1 MGYMTNPIDLCWFM
15 KLITHLAINWGCFFF
30 SEKCVCKQQENGCDM
45 LTKNN
50 YGCFTQFFRTYSMLQ
65 HIFRE
70 TQVIGAYTTQIFMG
84 FDLSL

>member
-1 MGYMTNPIDLCWFM
+1 MLVYEAYNSSSHQLGMFF
-15 KLITHLAINWGCFFF
+15 FFF